1 MISLV
6 AILEESSIETR
17 HGPVSYAGTGD
28 GPIRLLL
35 HSLLTDRTAFDDV
48 GEALGGRRIAVDLPG
63 FGSTSHAPPSIDE
76 YAHRVASLIEAEGLG
91 DEDLTL
97 IGNGLGAFVALGTT
111 IHHGEL
117 VDRLLLV
124 GCGAGFPDP
133 AKTAFTNMIEAVEKG
148 GIEAVIPIALRRIFT
163 ETYLE
168 EHPDM
173 GEARAAVLRRTDPDA
188 FVTAC
193 RALLSLDY
201 RALAA
206 TVSVPTL
213 IVVGEEDQATPPR
226 LAEELH
232 ELIDDST
239 LITLPGVAH
248 APQIQ
253 DPGGFVEAIRP
264 FLEGR

>member
-1 MISLV
+1 MISPV
-6 AILEESSIETR
+6 VIPEESSIETS
-17 HGPVSYAGTGD
+17 HGPVSYAGAGE
-28 GPIRLLL
+28 GPTRLIL
-35 HSLLTDRTAFDDV
+35 HSLLTDRAAFDEV
-48 GEALGGRRIAVDLPG
+48 GEGLGGRRIAMDLPG
-63 FGSTSHAPPSIDE
+63 FGSTPPAPPSIDE
-76 YAHRVASLIEAEGLG
+76 YADRVASLIEAEGLG

-97 IGNGLGAFVALGTT
+97 IGNGLGAFVALGTA
-111 IHHGEL
+111 IRHGEP

-133 AKTAFTNMIEAVEKG
+133 AKAAFTNMIEAVEKG
-148 GIEAVIPIALRRIFT
+148 GMEAVIPIALRRIFT

-168 EHPDM
+168 EHPEM

-201 RALAA
+201 RSLAA

-232 ELIDDST
+232 ELIEDSI
-239 LITLPGVAH
+239 LITLPAVAH

-253 DPGGFVEAIRP
+253 DPGGFVEATRP
-264 FLEGR
+264 FLEGT